1 VYSLQ
6 WHSDIKCRPPPTRA
20 AQEERGEENEV
31 SDDIGDR
38 FKGYEAVFDYAL
50 PRRLPMVIRVDGRA
64 FHGLKLAKPFDDHFF
79 DCMAAT
85 AKALCREIQGA
96 KLAYFQSDEISIIA
110 RDDMQNTT
118 QPWVGKRLSKLVS
131 LSAAVAT
138 ATFNDA
144 FGAHNTRQF
153 DSRAFVV
160 PDLNEVVNYCIWR
173 QQDASR
179 NSVSMAARAIFSH
192 KECHLKTTSDLI
204 DRLRA
209 AETPWEDTPTH
220 FKRGAVCRVVRVN
233 RHVEYLGTE
242 IERNE
247 WQIDT
252 EPPIFTQDR
261 AYIET
266 LYAVVE

>member
-1 VYSLQ
+1 M
-6 WHSDIKCRPPPTRA
+6 
-20 AQEERGEENEV
+20 

-64 FHGLKLAKPFDDHFF
+64 FHGMKLDKPFDSNFYEA
-79 DCMAAT
+79 MAST

-118 QPWVGKRLSKLVS
+118 QPWVGKRLSKVVS

-138 ATFNDA
+138 SAFNAAYD
-144 FGAHNTRQF
+144 FENPRQF

-173 QQDASR
+173 QQDATR
-179 NSVSMAARAIFSH
+179 NSISMAARAVFSH
-192 KECHLKTTSDLI
+192 KECHLKTTNDLI
-204 DRLRA
+204 DMLREA
-209 AETPWEDTPTH
+209 GKPWEDTEAR
-220 FKRGAVCRVVRVN
+220 FKRGAVCRTVAVKRY
-233 RHVEYLGTE
+233 VEYLKTE
-242 IERNE
+242 IDRNE
-247 WQIDT
+247 WQID
-252 EPPIFTQDR
+252 EAPPIFTQDR

-266 LYAVVE
+266 LYDMTASLSPSETGAGRG